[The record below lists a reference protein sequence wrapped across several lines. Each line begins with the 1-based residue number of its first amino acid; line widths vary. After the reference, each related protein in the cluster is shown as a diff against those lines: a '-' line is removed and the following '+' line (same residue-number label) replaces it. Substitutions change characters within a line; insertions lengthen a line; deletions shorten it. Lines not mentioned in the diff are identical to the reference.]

1 MKSQYPPANLEN
13 NIRKNALYLE
23 EIISRII
30 SNSEWGR
37 TKKEHLDV
45 PLFWKHCSKSRYLL
59 SYWVSSSRPR
69 RDESSTLC
77 KYFKFFF
84 VFFGWISYLW
94 GCLTW
99 QPRLEESF
107 VLPCLLRTESLDWV
121 GDRLPGTCN
130 KSFKNIKNGDLKKIN
145 IFIDWWAVSCSVLSS

>member
-1 MKSQYPPANLEN
+1 MLYIWSK
-13 NIRKNALYLE
+13 LYL
-23 EIISRII
+23 IISK
-30 SNSEWGR
+30 SEWGR
-37 TKKEHLDV
+37 TKREHIDV
-45 PLFWKHCSKSRYLL
+45 PLFWKHCSRSRYLL

-77 KYFKFFF
+77 KYFKFILF
-84 VFFGWISYLW
+84 FFGWISYLW

-107 VLPCLLRTESLDWV
+107 VLPCLLQTESLDWV

-130 KSFKNIKNGDLKKIN
+130 KSFICRHKKYGWW
-145 IFIDWWAVSCSVLSS
+145 IFKKSTSLCYGLVGCKWLSD